1 MGKTDTIKAQE
12 IVSNSKSNLVSNT
25 PYHENSF
32 IYRTTNEQINK
43 YQDFLK
49 NRENALSI
57 IASGNQ
63 ILFRITNCRFKH
75 LWIKRL
81 YKLYLWRY

>member
-1 MGKTDTIKAQE
+1 MDFLFCSIIYLNKRGGYMGKTDTIKAQK
-12 IVSNSKSNLVSNT
+12 IVSSSKSNLVSNT

-49 NRENALSI
+49 NRENTLSI
-57 IASGNQ
+57 IASG
-63 ILFRITNCRFKH
+63 I
-75 LWIKRL
+75 IK
-81 YKLYLWRY
+81 Y

>member
-49 NRENALSI
+49 NRENTLSMEILMMKSLMICIILSI
-57 IASGNQ
+57 
-63 ILFRITNCRFKH
+63 
-75 LWIKRL
+75 L
-81 YKLYLWRY
+81 Y